1 MDKVIKKKKW
11 TIGRIVLYTSLLAAI
26 AFMATWY
33 MKNSG
38 VKKYRVEKD
47 RVTVATVSQD
57 TFKEFI
63 PVTGNVLPIKTVF
76 LDAVEGGQ
84 VKEIYVEDGEM
95 VRKGQKLIKLSNA
108 SLQLSYMN
116 LETQLLEQIND
127 LQNTQIVME
136 QNGLNLEEQMVNV
149 EYQVTDL
156 QRRINRNKPLLEENL
171 VSKEEFDQMKDE
183 LSYNIKKRSV
193 IQRKISQDQ
202 QLSQQQKGQI
212 GSSLDLMKRNLGI
225 IDLSLDNLIV
235 KSPISGQL
243 SSLKI
248 ELGESV
254 NRGENLGQIDVLDNY
269 KVRARVDEHY
279 VARIYTGQQGE
290 FNFAGTTYPLTI
302 QKIFPE
308 ISNGTFE
315 VDLFFPS
322 KAPEGIK
329 RGQSL
334 QIKLS
339 LSDESQALLIP
350 RGGFYQETGGAWIY
364 VLDPNTNTARKQ
376 TISIGRQNP
385 KHYEVTEGLKA
396 GDKVITSSYDTF
408 GEVDELILSE

>member
-1 MDKVIKKKKW
+1 MDRVIKKKKW
-11 TIGRIVLYTSLLAAI
+11 TLRNILMYGGLLATVGILI
-26 AFMATWY
+26 AWY
-33 MKNSG
+33 MQNAG

-47 RVTVATVSQD
+47 RVTVATVTKG

-84 VKEIYVEDGEM
+84 VKEIYVEDGEI

-127 LQNTQIVME
+127 LQNTQIVLE
-136 QNGLNLEEQMVNV
+136 QNGLNLEEQLVNV
-149 EYQVTDL
+149 NYQITDL

-171 VSKEEFDQMKDE
+171 VSKEEFEQMKDE
-183 LSYNIKKRSV
+183 LAYNIKKRSV
-193 IQRKISQDQ
+193 IQRKIAQDE
-202 QLSQQQKGQI
+202 QLSKQQKGQI
-212 GSSLDLMKRNLGI
+212 GSSLDLMKRNLNV
-225 IDLSLDNLIV
+225 IDQSLDNLIV
-235 KSPISGQL
+235 KAPIGGQL

-254 NRGENLGQIDVLDNY
+254 NRGENLGQIDILDNF

-279 VARIYTGQQGE
+279 IARIYTGQQGE
-290 FNFAGTTYPLTI
+290 FSFAGKTYPLTI

-308 ISNGTFE
+308 VNNGTFE
-315 VDLFFPS
+315 VDLFFPD

-350 RGGFYQETGGAWIY
+350 RGGFYQETGGSWIY
-364 VLDPNTNTARKQ
+364 VLDPETNIARRQ
-376 TISIGRQNP
+376 NIRIGRQNP
-385 KHYEVTEGLKA
+385 KHYEVTDGLKA
-396 GDKVITSSYDTF
+396 GDRVITSSY
-408 GEVDELILSE
+408 ENYEKVDELILVD